1 MYNTAT
7 FSQNERKFLN
17 RLKYLLLN
25 APTKESNI
33 LERLKNLF
41 RKPSSK
47 DDYIEIKGVNY
58 RFFLTPEIIELNKKR
73 KRMLLN
79 FYEQCIENINPD
91 FDVDLLNMVVLPG
104 ISERHFY
111 YLMVN
116 RYIHSIDVK
125 KDIYTLSL
133 LYNEGN
139 KYLISKI
146 LRRIEYAKFHYVHP
160 SRRIKFFHNNPSA
173 QNCNYFYCYKGREYF
188 FKRGVL
194 QYIKY
199 NAK

>member
-25 APTKESNI
+25 APSKESNI
-33 LERLKNLF
+33 LERFKNLF

-58 RFFLTPEIIELNKKR
+58 RFFLTPEIIALNKKR
-73 KRMLLN
+73 KRILLN
-79 FYEQCIENINPD
+79 FYEQCIQNINPD
-91 FDVDLLNMVVLPG
+91 FDVDLLNTVVLPG

-111 YLMVN
+111 YIMVS
-116 RYIHSIDVK
+116 RYIQSIDVHN
-125 KDIYTLSL
+125 DIETLGL
-133 LYNEGN
+133 LYTEGN
-139 KYLISKI
+139 KYMISRV
-146 LRRIEYAKFHYVHP
+146 LTRIEYAKFHYVHP
-160 SRRIKFFHNNPSA
+160 SRRIKFFHKNPSA
-173 QNCNYFYCYKGREYF
+173 QNCNYLYFYKGMEYF

-194 QYIKY
+194 QYVKY
-199 NAK
+199 NPK

>member
-7 FSQNERKFLN
+7 FSPNERKFLN

-25 APTKESNI
+25 APSKESNI
-33 LERLKNLF
+33 LERFKNLF

-91 FDVDLLNMVVLPG
+91 FDVDLLNTAVLPG

-125 KDIYTLSL
+125 KDIHTLSL

-146 LRRIEYAKFHYVHP
+146 LRRIEYAKFHYVNP
-160 SRRIKFFHNNPSA
+160 SRRIKFFHKNPSA
-173 QNCNYFYCYKGREYF
+173 QNCNYLYFYKGMEYF

-194 QYIKY
+194 QYVKY
-199 NAK
+199 NPK

>member
-7 FSQNERKFLN
+7 FSPNERKFLN

-25 APTKESNI
+25 APSKESNI
-33 LERLKNLF
+33 LERFKNLF

-58 RFFLTPEIIELNKKR
+58 RFFLTPEIIALNKKR

-79 FYEQCIENINPD
+79 FYEQCIQNINPD
-91 FDVDLLNMVVLPG
+91 HDFDLLNSVILPG

-111 YLMVN
+111 YLLVA
-116 RYIHSIDVK
+116 RFIRSIDVE
-125 KDIYTLSL
+125 KDIYIMEL

-139 KYLISKI
+139 KYMISSV
-146 LRRIEYAKFHYVHP
+146 LTRIEHAKFHYVNP
-160 SRRIKFFHNNPSA
+160 SRRIKFFHRNSSA
-173 QNCNYFYCYKGREYF
+173 QNCNYLYFYQGKEYF
-188 FKRGVL
+188 FKKGVL
-194 QYIKY
+194 EYINY
-199 NAK
+199 RPN

>member
-1 MYNTAT
+1 MYQTAT
-7 FSQNERKFLN
+7 FSPNERKFLN

-25 APTKESNI
+25 APSKESNL

-58 RFFLTPEIIELNKKR
+58 RFFLTPEIIELNKER

-79 FYEQCIENINPD
+79 FYEQCIQNINPD
-91 FDVDLLNMVVLPG
+91 FDVDLLNTVVLPG

-111 YLMVN
+111 YIMVS
-116 RYIHSIDVK
+116 RYIQSIDVHN
-125 KDIYTLSL
+125 DIETLGL

-139 KYLISKI
+139 KYMISSV
-146 LRRIEYAKFHYVHP
+146 LTRIEYAKFHYVHP
-160 SRRIKFFHNNPSA
+160 SRRIKFFHKNPSA

-194 QYIKY
+194 QYINY
-199 NAK
+199 NPK

>member
-41 RKPSSK
+41 RTPSSK

-91 FDVDLLNMVVLPG
+91 FDVDLLNTAVLPG

-125 KDIYTLSL
+125 KDIHTLSL

-146 LRRIEYAKFHYVHP
+146 LRRIEYAKFHYVNP
-160 SRRIKFFHNNPSA
+160 SRRIKFFHKNSSA
-173 QNCNYFYCYKGREYF
+173 QNCNYLYFFGGTEYF
-188 FKRGVL
+188 FKSGVL
-194 QYIKY
+194 EYINY
-199 NAK
+199 RPN

>member
-25 APTKESNI
+25 APSKESNL
-33 LERLKNLF
+33 LEKLKNLF

-79 FYEQCIENINPD
+79 FYEQCVQNINPD
-91 FDVDLLNMVVLPG
+91 FDVDLLNTVVLPG

-111 YLMVN
+111 YLLVA
-116 RYIHSIDVK
+116 RFIRSIDVE
-125 KDIYTLSL
+125 KDLYIMEL

-139 KYLISKI
+139 KHLISRI
-146 LRRIEYAKFHYVHP
+146 LRRIEYSKFHYENP
-160 SRRIKFFHNNPSA
+160 SRRIKFFHKNSSA
-173 QNCNYFYCYKGREYF
+173 QNCNYLYFYQGTEYF

-194 QYIKY
+194 EYINY
-199 NAK
+199 RPN

>member
-1 MYNTAT
+1 MYQTAT
-7 FSQNERKFLN
+7 FSPNERKFLN

-25 APTKESNI
+25 APSKESNL

-79 FYEQCIENINPD
+79 FYEQCIQNINPD
-91 FDVDLLNMVVLPG
+91 FDVDLLNTVVLPG

-111 YLMVN
+111 YIMVS
-116 RYIHSIDVK
+116 RYIQSIDVHN
-125 KDIYTLSL
+125 DIETLGL

-139 KYLISKI
+139 KYMISSV
-146 LRRIEYAKFHYVHP
+146 LTRIEYAKFHYVHP
-160 SRRIKFFHNNPSA
+160 SRRIKFFHKNPSA

-194 QYIKY
+194 QYINY
-199 NAK
+199 NPK

>member
-7 FSQNERKFLN
+7 FSPNERKFLN

-25 APTKESNI
+25 PPTKESNL
-33 LERLKNLF
+33 LEKLKKKF

-79 FYEQCIENINPD
+79 FYEQCIQNINPD
-91 FDVDLLNMVVLPG
+91 FDVDLLNTVVLPG

-111 YLMVN
+111 YIMVS
-116 RYIHSIDVK
+116 RYIQSIDVHN
-125 KDIYTLSL
+125 DIQTLGL
-133 LYNEGN
+133 LYNKGN
-139 KYLISKI
+139 KYMISSV
-146 LRRIEYAKFHYVHP
+146 LTRIEHAKFHYVHP
-160 SRRIKFFHNNPSA
+160 SRRIKFFHKNPSA
-173 QNCNYFYCYKGREYF
+173 QNCNYLYFYQGTEYF
-188 FKRGVL
+188 FKSGVL
-194 QYIKY
+194 EYINY
-199 NAK
+199 RPN

>member
-7 FSQNERKFLN
+7 FSPNERKFLN

-41 RKPSSK
+41 RTPSSK

-91 FDVDLLNMVVLPG
+91 FDVDLLNTAVLPG

-125 KDIYTLSL
+125 KDIHTLSL

-139 KYLISKI
+139 KYLISKT
-146 LRRIEYAKFHYVHP
+146 LRRIEYAKFHYVNP
-160 SRRIKFFHNNPSA
+160 SRRIKFFHKNPSA
-173 QNCNYFYCYKGREYF
+173 QNCNYLYFYQGREYF
-188 FKRGVL
+188 FKKGVL
-194 QYIKY
+194 EYINY
-199 NAK
+199 NPK

>member
-7 FSQNERKFLN
+7 FSPNERKFLN

-25 APTKESNI
+25 PPTKESNL
-33 LERLKNLF
+33 LEKLKKIF

-91 FDVDLLNMVVLPG
+91 FDVDLLNTAVLPG

-125 KDIYTLSL
+125 KDIHTLSL

-146 LRRIEYAKFHYVHP
+146 LRRIEYAKFHYVNP
-160 SRRIKFFHNNPSA
+160 SRRIKFFHKNSSA
-173 QNCNYFYCYKGREYF
+173 QNCNYLYFYQGREYF

-194 QYIKY
+194 QYVKY
-199 NAK
+199 NPK

>member
-41 RKPSSK
+41 RTPSSK

-91 FDVDLLNMVVLPG
+91 FDVDLLNTAVLPG

-125 KDIYTLSL
+125 KDIHTLSL

-146 LRRIEYAKFHYVHP
+146 LRRIEYAKFHYVNP
-160 SRRIKFFHNNPSA
+160 SRRIKFFHKNPSA

-194 QYIKY
+194 EYINY
-199 NAK
+199 NPK